1 MTGITEGLMGLG
13 PAGLFGLGAFCL
25 FMSAFFSGCETGY
38 MSLSRVRL
46 RNLPQTETTPV
57 QRLVRQ
63 LRRIE
68 DPILTCLIGT
78 NLFNVFFT
86 AMVTAVFTDRYGAR
100 GEWLAM
106 IVVSLLVIL
115 LGEIL
120 PKVLFREFPE
130 RMTLVASPVIS
141 VAMALLRPVRWLLRA
156 YTGMWRRILPD
167 RDRERS
173 GMTRRSLAALMLT
186 NTAPSEGDQRFAETV
201 DRFLELEGHP
211 LSNIMRPLD
220 RLVTVETDATVAE
233 CLSVAA
239 KLGFSRFPVM
249 REDGKQVQGYVLVRD
264 LLFLPLEDHQLI
276 LPRRFIR
283 PFLLVDERMSPYEL
297 FEELRSQGRQ
307 LAVVVNGSG
316 NPLGMIT
323 LEDLIETVIGSIQD
337 EFDPPDELQSISGQN
352 PVHQRSDHGKQ

>member
-1 MTGITEGLMGLG
+1 MTGITEGLTGLG
-13 PAGLFGLGAFCL
+13 PGGLFGLGAFCL

-38 MSLSRVRL
+38 MSTSRVRL
-46 RNLPQTETTPV
+46 RNLPQAETASV
-57 QRLVRQ
+57 RRLMHQ

-86 AMVTAVFTDRYGAR
+86 AMITAVFTDRYGAL
-100 GEWLAM
+100 GEWLA
-106 IVVSLLVIL
+106 VVFASVLVIL

-120 PKVLFREFPE
+120 PKVMFREFPE
-130 RMTLVASPVIS
+130 RLTLGASPVIT
-141 VAMALLRPVRWLLRA
+141 VAMALLVPVRWLLRV
-156 YTGMWRRILPD
+156 YTDLWGRFLPAMGQG
-167 RDRERS
+167 RS
-173 GMTRRSLAALMLT
+173 GITRRSLAALMLT
-186 NTAPSEGDQRFAETV
+186 NTVPDDDEQRFAETV
-201 DRFLELEGHP
+201 DRFLELEGHR
-211 LSNIMRPLD
+211 LTNSMRPLD

-249 REDGKQVQGYVLVRD
+249 REDGKEVQGYVLVRD
-264 LLFLPLEDHQLI
+264 LLFLPLEDHQLV

-297 FEELRSQGRQ
+297 FEELSSQGRQ
-307 LAVVVNGSG
+307 LAVVVDGNG

-337 EFDPPDELQSISGQN
+337 EFDPPVE
-352 PVHQRSDHGKQ
+352 V